1 MIDERSQQY
10 LKAIGQMEEE
20 GEQAT
25 TSSLARCL
33 TVSMPSVT
41 EMLQRLSAKGLVRHQ
56 RRGQVRLT
64 EDGQRLASSLIRRHR
79 LWEAFLV
86 RFLGFSWDEVHEE
99 ACRLEHATSPG
110 LEQRL
115 ASFLRDL
122 DTCPHGHNIPHR
134 ASPRRAQ
141 PAVPLTKF
149 PAPGLA
155 RVVRI
160 QDETAQFLRRLTR
173 LDISPGRLLQTEGVS
188 SADGSVRVRLDG
200 RFHHVPAEVAEQ
212 IMVQPAQTEEMPAD
226 RPVAV
231 TELRTDQAG
240 IIVDLSGGRNFVAR
254 CLALGCSPGAEVKV
268 VQNRSHGPLIVSVRG
283 TRVALG
289 RAEAERLR
297 VKRVGDS

>member
-1 MIDERSQQY
+1 MIDERSEQY

-20 GEQAT
+20 GERAT
-25 TSSLARCL
+25 TSSLARSL
-33 TVSMPSVT
+33 GVSMPSVT
-41 EMLQRLSAKGLVRHQ
+41 EMLQRLSVKGLVEHQ

-64 EDGQRLASSLIRRHR
+64 EDGQRLAISLIRRHR

-110 LEQRL
+110 MEKRL
-115 ASFLRDL
+115 ASFMRDL
-122 DTCPHGHNIPHR
+122 DTCPHGHNIPHG
-134 ASPRRAQ
+134 ASPRRAE

-149 PAPGLA
+149 PTPGPA

-173 LDISPGRLLQTEGVS
+173 LDISPGRVLQTEGVS

-200 RFHHVPAEVAEQ
+200 RSHHVPAKVAEQ
-212 IMVQPAQTEEMPAD
+212 IMVQPAQMEELPTE
-226 RPVAV
+226 RVALL
-231 TELRTDQAG
+231 TELRPDQVG

-254 CLALGCSPGAEVKV
+254 CLALGCTAGAEVTMV
-268 VQNRSHGPLIVSVRG
+268 RNSGRGPLIVSVRG

-289 RAEAERLR
+289 RAEAGHLR
-297 VKRVGDS
+297 VKRVNT